1 MSKIIIHLCLVTSFF
16 ISFSIH
22 AASISSG
29 ARKITSLGCHN
40 IDNICFVQIDGDP
53 VGPSSCKTNSVRW
66 DIEKDPNG
74 KSSFSLLNAAYFS
87 GKSVVLQISEQCF
100 KYQNNYPTFVWLT
113 VVN

>member
-1 MSKIIIHLCLVTSFF
+1 MLKIIRLFCLVMPFF
-16 ISFSIH
+16 ISFALY
-22 AASISSG
+22 AASSG
-29 ARKITSLGCHN
+29 EREITSLGCHN
-40 IDNICFVQIDGDP
+40 IDNICFVQIDGAP
-53 VGPSSCKTNSVRW
+53 VGPPACKSNSVRW

-100 KYQNNYPTFVWLT
+100 KYQNNFPTFVWLT

>member
-1 MSKIIIHLCLVTSFF
+1 MLKIIRLFCLVMPFF
-16 ISFSIH
+16 ISFALY
-22 AASISSG
+22 AASSG
-29 ARKITSLGCHN
+29 ERKITSLGCHN
-40 IDNICFVQIDGDP
+40 IDNICFVQIDGAP
-53 VGPSSCKTNSVRW
+53 VGPPACKSNSVRW

-100 KYQNNYPTFVWLT
+100 KYQNNFPTFLWLT

>member
-1 MSKIIIHLCLVTSFF
+1 MAVIYYIAM
-16 ISFSIH
+16 ISHQGLIRIFP
-22 AASISSG
+22 SG
-29 ARKITSLGCHN
+29 ERKITSLGCHN
-40 IDNICFVQIDGDP
+40 IDNICFVQIDGAP
-53 VGPSSCKTNSVRW
+53 VGPPACKSNSVRW

-100 KYQNNYPTFVWLT
+100 KYQNNFPTFLWLT

>member
-22 AASISSG
+22 ATSTPSG
-29 ARKITSLGCHN
+29 QRKITSLGCHN
-40 IDNICFVQIDGDP
+40 IDNICFVQIDGAP
-53 VGPSSCKTNSVRW
+53 VGPPACKSNSVRW

-100 KYQNNYPTFVWLT
+100 KYQNNFPTFLWLT